1 MTLFEGLSLL
11 VSAVS
16 TLSTVYIGLRQLRR
30 PAPAAPRAPYGAP
43 ALPYHLPQ
51 PYLSSGPTASSPYPM
66 PASAPRPG
74 LLTAGC
80 LLLYGAATA
89 QPVVFA
95 LYYAHS
101 FATDPAGASRELGD
115 DGVIDVL
122 GVGGIA
128 LVSALLAVFITRRSR
143 AARALLWTLGAVSTA
158 LLVAMDLGLLGLLV
172 DPGAP
177 SLTGLDLFAFG
188 YLLIVLGTYVTSA
201 AMLLPAASRAYF
213 RRT

>member
-11 VSAVS
+11 VTALS

-30 PAPAAPRAPYGAP
+30 SAPAVPVGPYGAP
-43 ALPYHLPQ
+43 ALPYPLPQ
-51 PYLSSGPTASSPYPM
+51 PYPGAGATVPSPYAAA
-66 PASAPRPG
+66 ASVPRPG
-74 LLTAGC
+74 LVTAGC
-80 LLLYGAATA
+80 LLLYGAATG

-95 LYYAHS
+95 LYYAVTY
-101 FATDPAGASRELGD
+101 ATDPAEASQAIRD
-115 DGVIDVL
+115 DGVVDVL
-122 GVGGIA
+122 GMGGLA

-143 AARALLWTLGAVSTA
+143 VARALLWTFGALSAA
-158 LLVAMDLGLLGLLV
+158 LLAATDLGLLGLLV

-188 YLLIVLGTYVTSA
+188 YLLIVLGTYVISA
-201 AMLLPAASRAYF
+201 AMLLPASSRAYF